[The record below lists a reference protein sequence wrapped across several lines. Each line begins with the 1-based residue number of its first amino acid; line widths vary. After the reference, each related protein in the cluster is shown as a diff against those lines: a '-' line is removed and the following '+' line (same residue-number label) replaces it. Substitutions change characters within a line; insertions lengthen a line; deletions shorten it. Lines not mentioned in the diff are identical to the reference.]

1 MSTPSNGFRAR
12 VLAGEWV
19 AGTFINLGSALTA
32 EIAGRAGFD
41 WLMIDQE
48 HGPGSDETLLS
59 QLQAIAATPAAAVVR
74 IAANE
79 TVRFKRVLD
88 LGAGGVMVPYVST
101 EAEARAA
108 VAAVRYPPRGIRG
121 VSKFNRAANF
131 GQDFEDYYA
140 RAHERI
146 LTIVQI
152 ETPEAL
158 NHLDAIA
165 SVDGV
170 DALFVGPLDL
180 STNLGV
186 PGETDHPKVV
196 EARRRTAEAA
206 RKAGKAA
213 GILLFSAAQIPTAR
227 SEGFSLI
234 ALSSDGG
241 AVANGL
247 RQTAAALKAK

>member
-1 MSTPSNGFRAR
+1 MSSLHNGFRAR
-12 VLAGEWV
+12 LLARDWV
-19 AGTFINLGSALTA
+19 AGTFINLGSPLTA

-48 HGPGSDETLLS
+48 HGPGSDETLLA
-59 QLQAIAATPAAAVVR
+59 QLQAISGTPATAVVR

-101 EAEARAA
+101 EAEAKAA

-121 VSKFNRAANF
+121 VSKFNRAAGF
-131 GQDFEDYYA
+131 GQDFEDYFA
-140 RAHERI
+140 HAHERVV
-146 LTIVQI
+146 TIVQI
-152 ETPEAL
+152 ETVEAL

-186 PGETDHPKVV
+186 PGEFDHPKVV
-196 EARRRTAEAA
+196 DARKQVAEAC

-213 GILLFSAAQIPTAR
+213 GLLLASPAAIPAAR
-227 SEGFSLI
+227 EEGFTLI

-241 AVANGL
+241 AVATGL
-247 RQTAAALKAK
+247 RATVAALRAK